1 MLFTEILLL
10 CGWCHQPGLDLGNG
24 DELDKNND
32 DDVLGDGDAVD
43 GNFSDEEHAVWHYA
57 TFLFCIKK
65 MFAIVMYFIKMV
77 QQQVSNFQVS
87 NCLPDIMSP

>member
-24 DELDKNND
+24 DEHDKNND

-77 QQQVSNFQVS
+77 QQ
-87 NCLPDIMSP
+87 